1 MSSGQ
6 RCYTCRGPIFQI
18 YAFSF
23 KTPTHD
29 SKRVRFRASNA
40 RYHFVHPLCLCP
52 CNLERACLVMTVLLA
67 VWYALQKEADALRR
81 EEAAL
86 EARLE
91 RERQSIQEA
100 FEREERANKQAAAA
114 EEHKSA
120 QAVAD
125 AKKQQKLAEEQ
136 ARKVCCGRRRVLS
149 QCVLPA
155 AALVFVARQ
164 KV

>member
-1 MSSGQ
+1 MPSS
-6 RCYTCRGPIFQI
+6 
-18 YAFSF
+18 A
-23 KTPTHD
+23 K
-29 SKRVRFRASNA
+29 
-40 RYHFVHPLCLCP
+40 
-52 CNLERACLVMTVLLA
+52 LERACVVGDCSPCR
-67 VWYALQKEADALRR
+67 VVRPQKEADALRR

-136 ARKVCCGRRRVLS
+136 ARKVCCGRRRVLF

-155 AALVFVARQ
+155 ATLVFVARQ